1 MMESKGIEESTQTS
15 IQICPMHHEI
25 EIRSIEEG
33 ICRCEGHMQVIFS
46 MNTSWWTVMF
56 TIR

>member
-1 MMESKGIEESTQTS
+1 MESKGIEESTQTS

-46 MNTSWWTVMF
+46 MNTSW
-56 TIR
+56 